1 MDSGIVEIVVFAS
14 VGFLLGALIAWSIQ
28 SVRNKRRIGQLTS
41 ASHRQFDEMKQ
52 KYSASQ
58 AQLKQIEEDSAAL
71 FSDLESARKKSK
83 LLAKNV
89 RLLQQERENT
99 KTKLGTIQKALAA
112 FKRQSGDLQSEFHKT
127 REFYKRELLKSLQKR
142 KELDE
147 EVVKARAEQEAF
159 ANAVES
165 SVLEHGSEENMV
177 IAAQLRLGQ
186 LKVLERNVHKLEAE
200 NTQLRQDALQFKQKF
215 DAREKD
221 LRELEQLKVNNRQ
234 LVQAVE
240 ALENSRKGYEADAER
255 YREKAGQS
263 EELSNTLRLKLDD
276 LEKNFADIER
286 QQNDAIE
293 DVRNAAVVPI
303 R

>member
-1 MDSGIVEIVVFAS
+1 MDSAIVEIVVFAS
-14 VGFLLGALIAWSIQ
+14 GGFLLGALIAWSIQ

-41 ASHRQFDEMKQ
+41 TSHRQFDEMEQ
-52 KYSASQ
+52 RCSASQ

-71 FSDLESARKKSK
+71 FSELESARKKSK

-159 ANAVES
+159 ANAVEN